1 MIGNDKLSG
10 DKRLR
15 IIESAVLVFS
25 RKGFHRAKVEEIA
38 EGAEV
43 GKGTVYEYFK
53 SKKELFLE
61 MVLYIHQKYEAIV
74 KQELLGATTFR
85 HRLQEFFRVSME
97 FLRRHKEMALILMVD
112 HPPVDEDANLLILGK
127 KLQQVAKVSEMV
139 EEAVE
144 REEIRPV
151 NAKAAAQI
159 ILGSLA
165 MVGSQ
170 VVLDEEEKE
179 TGDGKLEQDV
189 IDIIMHGLK

>member
-1 MIGNDKLSG
+1 MNVNDRLCG

-15 IIESAVLVFS
+15 IIEAAVIVFS

-38 EGAEV
+38 ERAEV

-74 KQELLGATTFR
+74 RQELLGVNTFR
-85 HRLQEFFRVSME
+85 QRLQKFFRVSME
-97 FLRRHKEMALILMVD
+97 FLRRHKEMALILLVD

-127 KLQQVAKVSEMV
+127 KLQQAAKVSEMV

-144 REEIRPV
+144 RNEIRPV

-170 VVLDEEEKE
+170 VIFDEEENDHGSK
-179 TGDGKLEQDV
+179 KLERDV
-189 IDIIMHGLK
+189 IDIILHGLK